1 MSIVQFLLSG
11 VCHQLPE
18 NSLVYGGHVLPICAR
33 CTGTFVGAVVALL
46 ALWAMGSGHRSG
58 LPFRDAL
65 WVLGA
70 LGALWAVDGAN
81 SLVSGLRGAPWLYGA
96 TNALRLTTG
105 VGCGLGLGALLYP
118 LYHYALFRDATE
130 PPVIAGWTQLAALLV
145 AGAALA
151 AVAVGWRGAP
161 YALWAGAAVGS
172 VLAVFA
178 LTNTVLVAQ
187 IIHRRGVC
195 VSLIQVAPYWV
206 AGAALGLAEMSA
218 VALLR
223 QVVMG

>member
-18 NSLVYGGHVLPICAR
+18 NSLVYGGRVLPICAR

-46 ALWAMGSGHRSG
+46 ALWAMGCGHRSG
-58 LPFRDAL
+58 LPFRGAL

-70 LGALWAVDGAN
+70 LGALWAVDGVN
-81 SLVSGLRGAPWLYGA
+81 SLVSELRGAAWLYGA
-96 TNALRLTTG
+96 TNALRLITG

-118 LYHYALFRDATE
+118 LYHYALWRDATE
-130 PPVIAGWTQLAALLV
+130 PPVIAGWTQLATLLV
-145 AGAALA
+145 TGAVLA
-151 AVAVGWRGAP
+151 SVAIGWRGAP
-161 YALWAGAAVGS
+161 YSPWAGAAVGS
-172 VLAVFA
+172 VLVVFA

-187 IIHRRGVC
+187 IAHRRGVC
-195 VSLIQVAPYWV
+195 VSTIQVAPYWV

-223 QVVMG
+223 QVVMP